1 MWGRGSQGSVLTLV
15 PNDAVSSQQLQR
27 WHFKQRLVEEE
38 LPGCGAPARVLF

>member
-27 WHFKQRLVEEE
+27 WHLKQRLVEQEF
-38 LPGCGAPARVLF
+38 PSRGAPARVLF